1 MSYLFQT
8 MQEIKAMESQIHELE
23 ISIRPKKDALKLA
36 QTRLENRKDHPNVE
50 KAIDEIDYGK
60 ALIV

>member
-1 MSYLFQT
+1 
-8 MQEIKAMESQIHELE
+8 MEHQIHELE

-50 KAIDEIDYGK
+50 KAIDDIDYGEK
-60 ALIV
+60 IFFLADSFGG